1 MQGIHR
7 AHRSASSFNSASTWV
22 VGGGGLCLGQAF
34 VRPGSD
40 VGQVWVKPGSDLG
53 QDLVRPGSHMGEAWV
68 RLGSELGQS
77 LVSPGRRGQY
87 RSQLFLLRGTERKR
101 EIENYKRGRSEGDRE
116 VKGKE
121 ERDEWVYRAEREERS
136 RETGR
141 TEGDTG
147 QETDALPPAEYLA
160 RAQAVLRI
168 RFHSTPPPTSTPFPV
183 SRPARPDCLNRN
195 VTVEITATRGANARS
210 LARAARLI

>member
-1 MQGIHR
+1 MPG
-7 AHRSASSFNSASTWV
+7 S
-22 VGGGGLCLGQAF
+22 GLGQAF

-53 QDLVRPGSHMGEAWV
+53 QDLVRPGSHMGGAWV
-68 RLGSELGQS
+68 RLRSELGQS

-87 RSQLFLLRGTERKR
+87 RSQLFLLRRTERKR
-101 EIENYKRGRSEGDRE
+101 EIENYKRGRSEGDRGE
-116 VKGKE
+116 KGKE

-141 TEGDTG
+141 TGGDTG

-160 RAQAVLRI
+160 RAQSVLRI
-168 RFHSTPPPTSTPFPV
+168 PLHSTIPPTPNLRSFPCE
-183 SRPARPDCLNRN
+183 SRP
-195 VTVEITATRGANARS
+195 S
-210 LARAARLI
+210 RLP